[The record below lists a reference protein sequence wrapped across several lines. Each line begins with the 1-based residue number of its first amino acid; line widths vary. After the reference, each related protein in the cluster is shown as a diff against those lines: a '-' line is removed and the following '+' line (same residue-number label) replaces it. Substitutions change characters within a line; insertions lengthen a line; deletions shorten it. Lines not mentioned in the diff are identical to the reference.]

1 MMVLLN
7 WDNWVA
13 SGNDAGCGG
22 VGNEIGGRGGADE
35 PALAG
40 NPWVMDLLME
50 EQPPPSCS
58 GIKGKRS
65 QCYVGSRTLT
75 QFCECSATMEG
86 SDQQLVRIDRA
97 ENGRTVDATP
107 GASLLNQ
114 FHITGYSAAIKCNNI
129 QPQDDI
135 AHQVF
140 NILNWYNICTK
151 YIVNIVQ

>member
-1 MMVLLN
+1 
-7 WDNWVA
+7 
-13 SGNDAGCGG
+13 
-22 VGNEIGGRGGADE
+22 
-35 PALAG
+35 
-40 NPWVMDLLME
+40 MDLLME
-50 EQPPPSCS
+50 EQPPPACS

-75 QFCECSATMEG
+75 QNIAAMEG

-114 FHITGYSAAIKCNNI
+114 FHITGGYSAIKCNNI
-129 QPQDDI
+129 QPQDGI

-140 NILNWYNICTK
+140 NILN
-151 YIVNIVQ
+151 